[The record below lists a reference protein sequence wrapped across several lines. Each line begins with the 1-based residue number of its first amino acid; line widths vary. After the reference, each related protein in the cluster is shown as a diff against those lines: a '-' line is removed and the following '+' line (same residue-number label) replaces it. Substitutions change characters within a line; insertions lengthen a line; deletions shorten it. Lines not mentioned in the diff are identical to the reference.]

1 MSHPKTPSTQPAAHQ
16 ELRRAKRERGAP
28 RSSRVSLTRRL
39 VMLATMLL
47 WIGLLLY
54 PDPRVLAVSIRRLL
68 HPPIDQAA
76 VQNLADT
83 LPDDPAAVEAFSQ
96 QYVQYRSAWTVYGV
110 PWYFPTVAEV
120 LRDKAGDCQA
130 EAVLT
135 ASILTVKGLPYTFR
149 YSFDHVWVDY
159 PGKGVNALED
169 PATAFVSD
177 QGKGWFASLPDR
189 IPVRDIV
196 RERVAFHWTPMPA
209 ERKAGL
215 FAGLVMALL
224 IGERL
229 LPPLVR
235 PIARLRARPQEG

>member
-1 MSHPKTPSTQPAAHQ
+1 MALS
-16 ELRRAKRERGAP
+16 
-28 RSSRVSLTRRL
+28 RRL
-39 VMLATMLL
+39 IMLAVMLL

-54 PDPRVLAVSIRRLL
+54 PDPRALAHSIRRLL
-68 HPPIDQAA
+68 HPPVDSAA

-96 QYVQYRSAWTVYGV
+96 QYLQYRPAWTVYGV
-110 PWYFPTVAEV
+110 PWYFPTVQEV
-120 LRDKAGDCQA
+120 LKDKAGDCQA

-135 ASILTVKGLPYTFR
+135 ASILTAKGLPYTFR

-159 PGKGVNALED
+159 PGKGINALED

-177 QGKGWFASLPDR
+177 DGKGWLASLPDR

-196 RERVAFHWTPMPA
+196 RERVAFHWTPMPP

-215 FAGLVMALL
+215 FLGLVAAL
-224 IGERL
+224 IVGEQLVLPL
-229 LPPLVR
+229 LR
-235 PIARLRARPQEG
+235 PISRLKARAQEG

>member
-1 MSHPKTPSTQPAAHQ
+1 
-16 ELRRAKRERGAP
+16 
-28 RSSRVSLTRRL
+28 
-39 VMLATMLL
+39 MLAAMLL

-54 PDPRVLAVSIRRLL
+54 PDPRALAVSVRRLL
-68 HPPIDQAA
+68 RPPVDAAA
-76 VQNLADT
+76 VQHIAET
-83 LPDDPAAVEAFSQ
+83 LPDDPAVVEAFSQ
-96 QYVQYRSAWTVYGV
+96 QYVPYRSAWTVYGM

-120 LRDKAGDCQA
+120 LIDKAGDCQA

-135 ASILTVKGLPYTFR
+135 ASILRAKGLPYTFR

>member
-1 MSHPKTPSTQPAAHQ
+1 M
-16 ELRRAKRERGAP
+16 
-28 RSSRVSLTRRL
+28 LT
-39 VMLATMLL
+39 AMLL

-68 HPPIDQAA
+68 HPPVDQAA
-76 VQNLADT
+76 VRDLADT

-96 QYVQYRSAWTVYGV
+96 QYVPYRSAWTVYGV

-120 LRDKAGDCQA
+120 LKDKAGDCQA

-135 ASILTVKGLPYTFR
+135 ASILSAKGLPYTFR

-177 QGKGWFASLPDR
+177 EGKGWFASLPDR
-189 IPVRDIV
+189 IPLRDIV
-196 RERVAFHWTPMPA
+196 RERVAFHWNPMPP

-215 FAGLVMALL
+215 FLGLVVALL
-224 IGERL
+224 IGEQL
-229 LPPLVR
+229 LQPLLR
-235 PIARLRARPQEG
+235 PIGRLRERTQEA

>member
-1 MSHPKTPSTQPAAHQ
+1 MGLA
-16 ELRRAKRERGAP
+16 
-28 RSSRVSLTRRL
+28 RRL
-39 VMLATMLL
+39 VMLAVMLL

-54 PDPRVLAVSIRRLL
+54 PDPRVLAYSIRRLL
-68 HPPIDQAA
+68 HPSVDSAA

-96 QYVQYRSAWTVYGV
+96 QYLQYRPAWTVYGV
-110 PWYFPTVAEV
+110 PWYFPTVQEV
-120 LRDKAGDCQA
+120 LKDKAGDCQA

-135 ASILTVKGLPYTFR
+135 ASILTAKGLPYTFR

-169 PATAFVSD
+169 PATAFVSND
-177 QGKGWFASLPDR
+177 GKGWFASLPDR

-196 RERVAFHWTPMPA
+196 RERVAFHWTPMPP

-215 FAGLVMALL
+215 FLGLVAALL
-224 IGERL
+224 VGEQLVLPL
-229 LPPLVR
+229 LR
-235 PIARLRARPQEG
+235 PISRLKARAQEG